1 MHRLRGPD
9 YLSIDCLK
17 PHIIEQVVESTQID
31 YLKQF
36 ALHYKYNPNGN
47 DKMQKFLL
55 ELDARR
61 GTDSKKITPW
71 CFE

>member
-1 MHRLRGPD
+1 M
-9 YLSIDCLK
+9 
-17 PHIIEQVVESTQID
+17 VESTQID

-36 ALHYKYNPNGN
+36 ASHYKYNPNGN

-71 CFE
+71 CFK